1 MPVWLCAL
9 HNLYFY
15 NTMMAE
21 IRESLDEGS
30 FAAYKQRKLAGMEE
44 GQCALREDEKRDAG
58 KGAPQE
64 DKA

>member
-1 MPVWLCAL
+1 MLGMRLCIL

-21 IRESLDEGS
+21 IRESLDEGR

-44 GQCALREDEKRDAG
+44 GQSGR
-58 KGAPQE
+58 
-64 DKA
+64 